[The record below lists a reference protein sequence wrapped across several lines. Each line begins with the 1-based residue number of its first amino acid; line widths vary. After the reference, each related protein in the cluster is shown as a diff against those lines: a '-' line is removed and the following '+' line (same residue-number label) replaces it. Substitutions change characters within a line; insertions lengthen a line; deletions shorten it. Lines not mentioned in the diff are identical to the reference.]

1 MHFSSINMRLDSRLL
16 HETRSSRPALI
27 LTLSLGLAGG
37 LFTVLQ
43 ARGLSKAID
52 AIFLKRATLADIYP
66 LLGFLLVVILLRA
79 GAAWGGEV
87 TAHAVAARVKWDLRL
102 RLYRHIQELGPSYT
116 TAERTGELSNT
127 IIEGIEALEAY
138 FSHYLPQLALA
149 ALVPVAVLVFVFPL
163 DVISGGVLLLTA
175 PLIPVFMV
183 LIGSLA
189 ESLTKKQWLSL
200 SRISAYFLDV
210 LQGLTT
216 LKILGRSREQIGL
229 IARASDCYRDATMSV
244 LRITFLSALV
254 LELVS
259 TLSTAVVAVEIGLR
273 LLYGYLSFEQ
283 ALFVLIL
290 APEFYLPL
298 RLLGTRFHA
307 AMAGFEAA
315 QRIYAI
321 LETPVPEVNRRS
333 LEILPAQAL
342 RASDFSFPSVITFE
356 GVCYRYP
363 DERAA
368 LNGASFSIEPGQL
381 TALVGP
387 SGSGKST
394 VVALLLRFLEPQDG
408 VIRVRETPLSEIS
421 PEAWRRQVA
430 WVPQNPYL
438 FNDTVAA
445 NLRMARPEASPQEID
460 EAARQAGADSFIRR
474 LPQGYETLI
483 GERGAFLSAGQVQQ
497 LAIARAFLKD
507 APLLILD
514 EATSH
519 LDPAT
524 EDHLQEAILR
534 LVHTRTTLVI
544 AHRLPTIRQARRIV
558 VLSAGRVVE
567 SGSHAELI
575 RQNGLYRRL
584 AHAWE
589 ESQAGITS
597 SHSSLEWSSDGEGSV
612 A

>member
-1 MHFSSINMRLDSRLL
+1 MRLDSRLL

-43 ARGLSKAID
+43 ARGLSKAIA
-52 AIFLKRATLADIYP
+52 AIFLKRATLADISP
-66 LLGFLLVVILLRA
+66 LLVFLLVVILVRA
-79 GAAWGGEV
+79 GAIWGGEIA
-87 TAHAVAARVKWDLRL
+87 AHAVAARVKWDLRA
-102 RLYRHIQELGPSYT
+102 RLFKHILELGPSYT

-127 IIEGIEALEAY
+127 ILEGIEALDAY
-138 FSHYLPQLALA
+138 FSQYLPQLALA
-149 ALVPVAVLVFVFPL
+149 ALVPVTVLVFVFPL
-163 DVISGGVLLLTA
+163 DIISGVVLLLTA

-189 ESLTKKQWLSL
+189 DSLTKKQWLSL

-216 LKILGRSREQIGL
+216 LKILGRSREQVDL
-229 IARASDCYRDATMSV
+229 IARASERYRDVTMSV

-298 RLLGTRFHA
+298 RLLGVRFHA

-321 LETPVPEVNRRS
+321 LETPIPEVYRRS
-333 LEILPAQAL
+333 MEISSAVAL
-342 RASDFSFPSVITFE
+342 RTSDFGVRSVISFE
-356 GVCYRYP
+356 EVCYRYP
-363 DERAA
+363 DERVA
-368 LNGASFSIEPGQL
+368 LNGASFRIEPGQI

-387 SGSGKST
+387 SGAGKST
-394 VVALLLRFLEPQDG
+394 AMGLLLRFYEPQRG
-408 VIRVRETPLSEIS
+408 VIRVGETPLSEIS
-421 PEAWRRQVA
+421 QEAWRRQVA

-438 FNDTVAA
+438 FNDTIAA
-445 NLRMARPEASPQEID
+445 NLRMARPDASLQEIV
-460 EAARQAGADSFIRR
+460 EAAHRAGADGFISR
-474 LPQGYETLI
+474 LPQEYDTRI
-483 GERGAFLSAGQVQQ
+483 GEQGAFLSAGQAQQ

-507 APLLILD
+507 AALLILD

-519 LDPAT
+519 LDPET
-524 EDHLQEAILR
+524 EDRLQEAILQ
-534 LVHTRTTLVI
+534 LVSTRTTLVI
-544 AHRLPTIRQARRIV
+544 AHRLSTMRRAQRIV
-558 VLSAGRVVE
+558 VLSDGRVVE
-567 SGSHAELI
+567 AGNHVELI
-575 RQNGLYRRL
+575 NQDGLYRRL
-584 AHAWE
+584 ARAWE
-589 ESQAGITS
+589 ESQAGMTS
-597 SHSSLEWSSDGEGSV
+597 SHSSFLERHANGGSSMP
-612 A
+612 

>member
-1 MHFSSINMRLDSRLL
+1 MRLDSRLL

-27 LTLSLGLAGG
+27 LTLSLGLVGG

-52 AIFLKRATLADIYP
+52 AIFLKRANLADIYP
-66 LLGFLLVVILLRA
+66 LLGFLLAVMFLRA
-79 GAAWGGEV
+79 GATWGEEIA
-87 TAHAVAARVKWDLRL
+87 AHAVAARIKWDLRS
-102 RLYRHIQELGPSYT
+102 RLYKHILELGPSYT
-116 TAERTGELSNT
+116 TAEHTGELSNT
-127 IIEGIEALEAY
+127 IIEGIEALDAY
-138 FSHYLPQLALA
+138 FSKYLPQLALA
-149 ALVPVAVLVFVFPL
+149 ALVPVTVLVFIFPL
-163 DVISGGVLLLTA
+163 DIISGVVMLLTA

-200 SRISAYFLDV
+200 SRLSAYFLDV

-216 LKILGRSREQIGL
+216 LKILGRSREQASF
-229 IARASDCYRDATMSV
+229 IARASDRYRDVTMSV

-259 TLSTAVVAVEIGLR
+259 SLSTAVVAVEIGLR

-321 LETPVPEVNRRS
+321 LETPVPKVDRRS
-333 LEILPAQAL
+333 LGVPSAEPQ
-342 RASDFSFPSVITFE
+342 RNSDFAFPSVISFKD
-356 GVCYRYP
+356 VRFRYP

-368 LNGASFSIEPGQL
+368 LNGASFNIEPEQI

-394 VVALLLRFLEPQDG
+394 AVGLLLRFFEPQDG
-408 VIRVRETPLSEIS
+408 VIRVGETFLSEIS

-430 WVPQNPYL
+430 WVPQTPYL

-445 NLRMARPEASPQEID
+445 NLRMARPNASQQEIV
-460 EAARQAGADSFIRR
+460 ESARRAGADGFICN
-474 LPQGYETLI
+474 LPQGYDTRI
-483 GERGAFLSAGQVQQ
+483 GERGAFLSAGQTQQ

-519 LDPAT
+519 LDPET
-524 EDHLQEAILR
+524 EDRLQEAILR
-534 LVHTRTTLVI
+534 LVYSRTTLVI
-544 AHRLPTIRQARRIV
+544 AHRMSTVRQAQQIV
-558 VLSAGRVVE
+558 VLSDGRVVE
-567 SGSHAELI
+567 SGAHAELI
-575 RQNGLYRRL
+575 NQDGLYRRL

-589 ESQAGITS
+589 ESQAAMTS
-597 SHSSLEWSSDGEGSV
+597 SHSSLEWRPNGGSSIP
-612 A
+612 